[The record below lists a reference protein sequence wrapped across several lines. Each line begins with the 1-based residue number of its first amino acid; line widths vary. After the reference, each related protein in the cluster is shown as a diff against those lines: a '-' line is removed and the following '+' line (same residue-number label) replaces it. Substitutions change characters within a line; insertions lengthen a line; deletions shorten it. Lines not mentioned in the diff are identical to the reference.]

1 MFGPLKPAPHI
12 EELQDP
18 KEVKK
23 RYRYWQYRTLI
34 GMYLGYL
41 VYYFT
46 RKNLPFAMPG
56 LMEELGYTKAMLGW
70 ILSVSAL
77 AYGVSKFTSGIFS
90 DQSNPR
96 YFMAFGLIIT
106 GVLNICF
113 GLSSSILFFAL
124 FWGLNGWFQGCGW
137 PPCSRL
143 LTHWYAQKQRGR
155 WWAIWNTSHNLGAF
169 LIPLIAARCVQYFG
183 DWRYAM
189 FIPGAIAIFTAFVVI
204 NRLRDTPQSLG
215 LPSIE
220 RYSGDLPSGTKD
232 KERELKT
239 REILFRYVLN
249 NKFIWL
255 LAFAYFFVY
264 FVRQAV
270 SDWGMLY
277 LIEAKGFTAVSAADS
292 IAWLEIGGLF
302 GSLASGWISDV
313 LFRGR
318 RGPVCAL
325 FSVAVVGSL
334 VGFWFVPSE
343 MWWVSTGV
351 IFLFGFFIFGPQMLI
366 GIACAE
372 LSHKK
377 AAATSSGFAG
387 FFAYMGAAVAG
398 GPAALLAQKMG
409 WSFFFI
415 ATCLSGLVAAAL
427 LIPTWR
433 SGSEPWRRLAGS
445 ESEEEVTAS

>member
-12 EELQDP
+12 EEIQDAQ
-18 KEVKK
+18 EVRK

-56 LMEELGYTKAMLGW
+56 MMEDLGYTKAMLGW
-70 ILSVSAL
+70 VLSVSAL
-77 AYGVSKFTSGIFS
+77 AYGLSKFTSGIFS

-96 YFMAFGLIIT
+96 YFMAFGLLVT
-106 GVLNICF
+106 GILNICF
-113 GLSSSILFFAL
+113 GFSSSLVMLGVI
-124 FWGLNGWFQGCGW
+124 WGLNGWFQGCGW

-143 LTHWYAQKQRGR
+143 LTHWYAKKQRGR
-155 WWAIWNTSHNLGAF
+155 WWAVWNTAHNVGAF
-169 LIPLIAARCVQYFG
+169 LIPIIAIRCVTYFG

-189 FIPGAIAIFTAFVVI
+189 FIPGGIAIAAAFVVM

-220 RYSGDLPSGTKD
+220 RYSGESSAPT
-232 KERELKT
+232 KEREFTTK
-239 REILFRYVLN
+239 EILFRYVLN

-264 FVRQAV
+264 FVRQAM
-270 SDWGMLY
+270 SDWGMIY
-277 LIEAKGFTAVSAADS
+277 LIEMKGFTATKAADC

-313 LFRGR
+313 IFRGR
-318 RGPVCAL
+318 RGPVNAL
-325 FSVAVVGSL
+325 FSMAVIGSL
-334 VGFWFVPSE
+334 VAFWWAPAG
-343 MWWVSTGV
+343 MWWVSTAV
-351 IFLFGFFIFGPQMLI
+351 VFLFGFFIFGPQMLI

-387 FFAYMGAAVAG
+387 FFAYTGAAVAG
-398 GPAALLAQKMG
+398 GPAASLVQEVG
-409 WSFFFI
+409 WSAFFV
-415 ATCLSGLVAAAL
+415 ATGVSALVASL
-427 LIPTWR
+427 LLLPMWG
-433 SGSEPWRRLAGS
+433 SGREPWRQRA
-445 ESEEEVTAS
+445 EEEATA